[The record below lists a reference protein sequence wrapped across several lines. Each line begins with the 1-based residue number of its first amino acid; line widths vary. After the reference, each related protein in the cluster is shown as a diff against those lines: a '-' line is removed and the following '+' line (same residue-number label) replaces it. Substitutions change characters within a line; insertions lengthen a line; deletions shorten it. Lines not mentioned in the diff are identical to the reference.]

1 VSVLIQQLSKEERNA
16 PITPRMNLI
25 LMPAS
30 IFWDDEVE
38 GVSAWL
44 FAPGPVKVGVPGSL
58 VGVMAIFMGQLL
70 LDGWKWW

>member
-1 VSVLIQQLSKEERNA
+1 
-16 PITPRMNLI
+16 MNLI

-44 FAPGPVKVGVPGSL
+44 FAPGLVKVGVPGSL